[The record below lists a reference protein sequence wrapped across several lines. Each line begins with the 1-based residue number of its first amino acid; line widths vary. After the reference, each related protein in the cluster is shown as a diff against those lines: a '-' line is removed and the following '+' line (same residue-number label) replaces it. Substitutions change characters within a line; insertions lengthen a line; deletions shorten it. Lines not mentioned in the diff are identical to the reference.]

1 MRMSGYI
8 LSIDQGTTS
17 SRAMIFDQESRVI
30 GVGQQEFQQYFPADG
45 WVEHDPEEIWR
56 SVLSVIAE
64 ALSEAQLKATD
75 ITAIG
80 ITNQRETTVIWDRST
95 GETVYPAIVWQDR
108 RTDAA
113 CQALKSAGHEPD
125 VNART
130 GLLLD
135 PYFSATKVRW
145 ILDHIHE
152 GQSRAEAGE
161 LCFGTIDSFLLWRL
175 TGGEQHRTDATNAA
189 RTLLFN
195 IDSQDWDD
203 TILALLNIPRALLP
217 EVLDSSADF
226 GVTKIP
232 EIAATIPITGIAGD
246 QQAALIGQ
254 CCFEPGMMKSTYG
267 TGCFM
272 ILNTGNQR
280 VQSNHRLLTTVAFRL
295 NGKVCY
301 GLEGSIFIAGASVQ
315 WLRDAM
321 KMVAHASDTEAI
333 ARANPDS
340 HGVYVVPAFTG
351 LGAPYWDAN
360 ARGAVVGLTR
370 DSGISDMVTATL
382 QSVSYQSQDL
392 LEAMANDGLMPKVVR
407 VDGGMIANDW
417 LAQNLADQLGIDVDR
432 PKVTETTAL
441 GAAYLAGLR
450 VGLFASIEAL
460 AENWQLDQRFQR
472 QLSADVAEQRYVGWQ
487 AAVAR
492 VKTV

>member
-1 MRMSGYI
+1 MSGYI

-360 ARGAVVGLTR
+360 ARGAVLGLTR

-392 LEAMANDGLMPKVVR
+392 LAAMASDGLTPKVVR

-460 AENWQLDQRFQR
+460 AQNWQLDQRFQR

>member
-1 MRMSGYI
+1 MSGYI

-56 SVLSVIAE
+56 SVVSVIAE

-161 LCFGTIDSFLLWRL
+161 LCFGTIDSFSLWRL

-203 TILALLNIPRALLP
+203 TILSLLNIPRALLP

-392 LEAMANDGLMPKVVR
+392 LAAMASDGLTPKVVR

-460 AENWQLDQRFQR
+460 AQNWQLDQRFQR

>member
-1 MRMSGYI
+1 MSGYI

-80 ITNQRETTVIWDRST
+80 MTNQRETTVIWDRST

-321 KMVAHASDTEAI
+321 KMVSHASDTEAI

-392 LEAMANDGLMPKVVR
+392 LAAMASDGLTPTVVR

>member
-1 MRMSGYI
+1 MSGYI

-392 LEAMANDGLMPKVVR
+392 LAAMASDGLTPKVVR

-460 AENWQLDQRFQR
+460 AENWQLDQRFKR

>member
-1 MRMSGYI
+1 MSGYI

-80 ITNQRETTVIWDRST
+80 MTNQRETTVIWDRST

-392 LEAMANDGLMPKVVR
+392 LAAMANDGLTPKVVR

>member
-1 MRMSGYI
+1 MSGYI

-80 ITNQRETTVIWDRST
+80 MTNQRETTVIWDRST

-321 KMVAHASDTEAI
+321 KMVSHASDTEVS

-392 LEAMANDGLMPKVVR
+392 LAAMASDGLTPKVVR

>member
-1 MRMSGYI
+1 MSGYI

-30 GVGQQEFQQYFPADG
+30 GIGQQEFQQYFPADG

-56 SVLSVIAE
+56 SVVSVIAE

-392 LEAMANDGLMPKVVR
+392 LAAMASDGLTPKVVR

>member
-1 MRMSGYI
+1 MSGYI

-392 LEAMANDGLMPKVVR
+392 LAAMASDGLTPKVVR

-450 VGLFASIEAL
+450 VGLFASIEEL

>member
-1 MRMSGYI
+1 MSGYI

-392 LEAMANDGLMPKVVR
+392 LAAMASDGLTPKVVR

-460 AENWQLDQRFQR
+460 AEDWQLDQRFQR

>member
-1 MRMSGYI
+1 MSGYI

-80 ITNQRETTVIWDRST
+80 MTNQRETTVIWDRST

-321 KMVAHASDTEAI
+321 KMVSHASDTEAI

-392 LEAMANDGLMPKVVR
+392 LAAMANDGLTPKVVR

>member
-1 MRMSGYI
+1 MSGYI

-203 TILALLNIPRALLP
+203 TILALLNIPRTLLP

-392 LEAMANDGLMPKVVR
+392 LAAMASDGLTPKVVR

-460 AENWQLDQRFQR
+460 AQKWQLDQRFQR

>member
-1 MRMSGYI
+1 MSGYI

-392 LEAMANDGLMPKVVR
+392 LAAMASDGLTPKVVR

-460 AENWQLDQRFQR
+460 AQNWQLDQRFQR

>member
-1 MRMSGYI
+1 MSGYI

-80 ITNQRETTVIWDRST
+80 MTNQRETTVIWDRST

-203 TILALLNIPRALLP
+203 TILSLLNIPRALLP

-321 KMVAHASDTEAI
+321 KMVARASDTEAI

-392 LEAMANDGLMPKVVR
+392 LAAMASDGLTPKVVR

>member
-1 MRMSGYI
+1 MSGYI

-280 VQSNHRLLTTVAFRL
+280 VQSTHRLLTTVAFRL

-392 LEAMANDGLMPKVVR
+392 LAAMASDGLTPKVVR

-460 AENWQLDQRFQR
+460 AQKWQLDQRFQR

>member
-1 MRMSGYI
+1 MSGYI

-64 ALSEAQLKATD
+64 ALSEAQLKAAD

-392 LEAMANDGLMPKVVR
+392 LAAMASDGLTPKVVR

>member
-1 MRMSGYI
+1 MSGYI

-80 ITNQRETTVIWDRST
+80 ITNQRETTIIWDRST

-392 LEAMANDGLMPKVVR
+392 LAAMASDGLTPKVVR

-460 AENWQLDQRFQR
+460 AQKWQLDQRFQR

>member
-1 MRMSGYI
+1 
-8 LSIDQGTTS
+8 
-17 SRAMIFDQESRVI
+17 
-30 GVGQQEFQQYFPADG
+30 
-45 WVEHDPEEIWR
+45 
-56 SVLSVIAE
+56 
-64 ALSEAQLKATD
+64 
-75 ITAIG
+75 
-80 ITNQRETTVIWDRST
+80 
-95 GETVYPAIVWQDR
+95 
-108 RTDAA
+108 
-113 CQALKSAGHEPD
+113 
-125 VNART
+125 
-130 GLLLD
+130 
-135 PYFSATKVRW
+135 
-145 ILDHIHE
+145 
-152 GQSRAEAGE
+152 

-392 LEAMANDGLMPKVVR
+392 LAAMASDGLTPKVVR

-460 AENWQLDQRFQR
+460 AEKWQLDQRFQR

>member
-1 MRMSGYI
+1 MSGYI

-280 VQSNHRLLTTVAFRL
+280 VQSNYRLLTTVAFRL

-392 LEAMANDGLMPKVVR
+392 LAAMASDGLTPKVVR

-460 AENWQLDQRFQR
+460 AQKWQLDQRFQR

>member
-1 MRMSGYI
+1 MSGYI

-80 ITNQRETTVIWDRST
+80 MTNQRETTVIWDRST

-392 LEAMANDGLMPKVVR
+392 LAAMASDGLTPKVVR

>member
-1 MRMSGYI
+1 MSGYI

-80 ITNQRETTVIWDRST
+80 MTNQRETTVIWDRST

-203 TILALLNIPRALLP
+203 AILALLNIPRALLP

-392 LEAMANDGLMPKVVR
+392 LAAMASDGLTPKVVR

>member
-1 MRMSGYI
+1 MSGYI

-80 ITNQRETTVIWDRST
+80 MTNQRETTVIWDRST

-392 LEAMANDGLMPKVVR
+392 LAAMASDGLTPKVVR

-460 AENWQLDQRFQR
+460 AQNWQLDQRFQR

>member
-1 MRMSGYI
+1 MSGYI

-80 ITNQRETTVIWDRST
+80 MTNQRETTVIWDRST

-321 KMVAHASDTEAI
+321 KMVAQASDTEVS

-392 LEAMANDGLMPKVVR
+392 LAAMASDGLTPKVVR

>member
-1 MRMSGYI
+1 MSGYI

-80 ITNQRETTVIWDRST
+80 ITNQRETTIIWDRST

-392 LEAMANDGLMPKVVR
+392 LAAMASDGLTPKVVR

-460 AENWQLDQRFQR
+460 AQNWQLDQRFQR

>member
-1 MRMSGYI
+1 MSGYI

-80 ITNQRETTVIWDRST
+80 MTNQRETTVIWDRST

-321 KMVAHASDTEAI
+321 KMVAHASDTEVI

-392 LEAMANDGLMPKVVR
+392 LAAMASDGLTPKVVR

>member
-1 MRMSGYI
+1 MSGYI

-80 ITNQRETTVIWDRST
+80 MTNQRETTVIWDRST

-113 CQALKSAGHEPD
+113 CQALKSAGHESD

-321 KMVAHASDTEAI
+321 KMVSHASDTEAI

-392 LEAMANDGLMPKVVR
+392 LAAMASDGLTPKVVR

>member
-1 MRMSGYI
+1 MSGYI

-280 VQSNHRLLTTVAFRL
+280 VQSNYRLLTTVAFRL
-295 NGKVCY
+295 NGRVCY

-392 LEAMANDGLMPKVVR
+392 LAAMASDGLTPKVVR

-460 AENWQLDQRFQR
+460 AQNWQLDQRFQR